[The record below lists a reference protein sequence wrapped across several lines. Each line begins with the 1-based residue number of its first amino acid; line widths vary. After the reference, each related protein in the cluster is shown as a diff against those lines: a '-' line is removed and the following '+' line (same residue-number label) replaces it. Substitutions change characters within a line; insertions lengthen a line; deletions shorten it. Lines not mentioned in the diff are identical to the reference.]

1 MVGAVFFASKQN
13 SSPDYSIVL
22 FFFVSLPLH
31 LPVAAVMS
39 SVDDE
44 AGGWSTTL
52 RNKRHCTLC
61 FW

>member
-39 SVDDE
+39 SVDD
-44 AGGWSTTL
+44 
-52 RNKRHCTLC
+52 
-61 FW
+61 